1 MRYFYDKRCTISTTS
16 TTTVKGALMKS
27 FSALYTNIPCSY
39 RQANDAALSITQASR
54 DTDIKKYTMNL
65 EPAYTGVKIG
75 DRVELFDWTGSAF
88 ISK

>member
-1 MRYFYDKRCTISTTS
+1 MRYFYDKRCSISTTT

-39 RQANDAALSITQASR
+39 REANNSNLAISTASR

-65 EPAYTGVKIG
+65 EPAYTGIKIG
-75 DRVELFDWTGSAF
+75 DRVELYDWTGSAYV
-88 ISK
+88 SK